1 MNVIPKTIVE
11 TDFGDA
17 PANYEG
23 YLYRFTNVDTNQ
35 MYVGIHKGKFGDGY
49 WNSATDKDM
58 QKELAGDG
66 KFKYEILEYGDY
78 TTMTA
83 REYEILKTEDA
94 PNNPLYYNKTVGAPK
109 FTTVNLELVLAL
121 KEKIR
126 NEGFPIAKE
135 LIDIVVDMMRLQVR
149 SEDMSEH
156 QTEIAQKVDD
166 ALGNTDGYMTV
177 VLENRN
183 GADLRIDGNHS
194 VYGIAKSK
202 HGKEINVLR
211 VPENVHKGLND
222 AEVQLLGNLLNAKP
236 ERPTVP
242 LDSDDALKQLIKNFT
257 DLGTP
262 VTDASN
268 KALLIA
274 MGFSTK
280 KSNAIIKKAKVEQD
294 TLIAAMGGKIKI
306 DWDASPFDTRLESI
320 LEDAKDANTMVLT
333 VSSGM
338 VHVSRILNEIY
349 QTNTGRE
356 QLKQNVKKEIKIFVK
371 HPSEAYYNN
380 WKDKQEQADT
390 KFLKYFAKPLG
401 ITVRFIDLPMYES
414 DIM

>member
-1 MNVIPKTIVE
+1 MKTPNTIVE
-11 TDFGDA
+11 MDMGM
-17 PANYEG
+17 PPSSYEG
-23 YLYRFTNVDTNQ
+23 YLYKFTNLKNNK
-35 MYVGIHKGKFGDGY
+35 MYVGIHKGHVDDGY
-49 WNSATDKDM
+49 WNSATDKEL
-58 QKELAGDG
+58 QKELAGEG

-83 REYEILKTEDA
+83 REYEILKSENA
-94 PNNPLYYNKTVGAPK
+94 PNNPLYYNKTVGSPK
-109 FTTVNLELVLAL
+109 FTTVNLELVLEL

-126 NEGFPIAKE
+126 NEDFPIAKE
-135 LIDIVVDMMRLQVR
+135 NIDIVVDMMRLQVR

-177 VLENRN
+177 VLENRDGN
-183 GADLRIDGNHS
+183 DLRIDGNHS

-202 HGKEINVLR
+202 HGKEINVMR
-211 VPENVHKGLND
+211 VPEKVHKALND

-242 LDSDDALKQLIKNFT
+242 LDPDDALKQLIKNFT

-262 VTDASN
+262 VDDKSN
-268 KALLIA
+268 LPLLMA
-274 MGFSTK
+274 MGFSKK
-280 KSNAIIKKAKVEQD
+280 KSNAIIKKAKVKQD

>member
-1 MNVIPKTIVE
+1 MKTPNTIVE
-11 TDFGDA
+11 MDMGM
-17 PANYEG
+17 PPSSYEG
-23 YLYRFTNVDTNQ
+23 YLYKFTNLKNNK
-35 MYVGIHKGKFGDGY
+35 MYVGIHKGHVDDGY
-49 WNSATDKDM
+49 WNSATDKEL
-58 QKELAGDG
+58 QKELAGRG

-83 REYEILKTEDA
+83 REYEILKSENA
-94 PNNPLYYNKTVGAPK
+94 PNNPLYYNKTVGSPK
-109 FTTVNLELVLAL
+109 YTTVNLELVLEL

-126 NEGFPIAKE
+126 NEDFPIAKE
-135 LIDIVVDMMRLQVR
+135 HIDIVVDMMRLQVR

-183 GADLRIDGNHS
+183 GNNLRIDGNHS

-202 HGKEINVLR
+202 HGKEINVMR
-211 VPENVHKGLND
+211 VPEKVHKGLND

-242 LDSDDALKQLIKNFT
+242 LDPDDALKQLIKNFT

-262 VTDASN
+262 VDDKSN
-268 KALLIA
+268 LPLLMA
-274 MGFSTK
+274 MGFPKK
-280 KSNAIIKKAKVEQD
+280 KSNAIIKKAKVKQD

>member
-1 MNVIPKTIVE
+1 
-11 TDFGDA
+11 
-17 PANYEG
+17 
-23 YLYRFTNVDTNQ
+23 
-35 MYVGIHKGKFGDGY
+35 
-49 WNSATDKDM
+49 
-58 QKELAGDG
+58 
-66 KFKYEILEYGDY
+66 
-78 TTMTA
+78 
-83 REYEILKTEDA
+83 
-94 PNNPLYYNKTVGAPK
+94 
-109 FTTVNLELVLAL
+109 
-121 KEKIR
+121 
-126 NEGFPIAKE
+126 
-135 LIDIVVDMMRLQVR
+135 
-149 SEDMSEH
+149 
-156 QTEIAQKVDD
+156 
-166 ALGNTDGYMTV
+166 LGNTDGYMTV